1 MADIAGRLDDIPFR
15 STLTVFLLHAFVTV
29 VIGKI
34 KCGKLNV
41 VPISDRGHPILLSE
55 PGICGTI
62 KKSPRYENIRILLRD
77 IEMYCTILLER
88 PSGIHRFSGFRTEAK
103 GRLPIAMWRGNDALR
118 LQNDGN
124 FRHFPRKV
132 GGVEQKWNGCD
143 PVESRKSVTSQPDD
157 GFIHRDFTSPAG
169 GSPSA
174 VWPGR
179 ICRRRRT
186 CRIRCWFASR
196 GRKGR
201 HGRCSR
207 SRRSCGSC

>member
-62 KKSPRYENIRILLRD
+62 KNPHGTKI
-77 IEMYCTILLER
+77 
-88 PSGIHRFSGFRTEAK
+88 SGFYCAILRCIAQYCSNGLRESTVFPVFARRQR